1 MRDPAGT
8 NASAPAGTG
17 DDPGERLG
25 KLARVLTG
33 DAAVQVR
40 ISHDGPA
47 LVPGGEP
54 SASTLLVVPA
64 SAGGAP
70 LSADELAGWVDL
82 LAARL
87 RFGEPARRAR
97 VASHVTRALAEA
109 IDDHRASLAL
119 LARFPGA
126 APLLARQREA
136 AARETALRWPTLG
149 WRERFV
155 WRVSRVLRGEAPSPA
170 ERGASLDASLGAA
183 SALIEAARASRSA
196 AASIEA
202 AEAIVERVRALTR
215 GDANNMMLGVDR
227 ETTLDS
233 PASMADVAAEVAD
246 AFAAEDESGAADP
259 FDARATNPARP
270 GATTLSDT
278 APADPDANADAAAG
292 DGAPAPRPARADS
305 APALSIPITT
315 AFDTVTDLTGSG
327 DATAWRKLR
336 AAARAQ
342 TARLKAQLE
351 RALEADE
358 QQHWRGEQERGELDR
373 RALARL
379 ATSPGY
385 RTPFRVRRARAGRDT
400 AVTLLIDRSGSMAG
414 RKIELARLCAAALCD
429 ALARL
434 GFACEALGYS
444 SIEAPAMRAWHQ
456 AWLAAGHSPRGYNRF
471 VERLDLEIYKRFD
484 SDDPSGLARLEC
496 GHENP
501 DGEALAWAA
510 GRLLARR
517 ARRRILMVLSDG
529 YPATGDG
536 DPARLR
542 ADLRARIAEIGA
554 RGVELIGVGILDDA
568 VEAFYPTSTVVERLA
583 DLPAVAFEALGRAL
597 LGEHGRA
604 GWMPGA
610 R

>member
-1 MRDPAGT
+1 MRETAGT
-8 NASAPAGTG
+8 NANA
-17 DDPGERLG
+17 PGERLG

-40 ISHDGPA
+40 ISRDGPA
-47 LVPGGEP
+47 LLPDGEP
-54 SASTLLVVPA
+54 PAATLLVVPA

-70 LSADELAGWVDL
+70 LTDDELAGWVDL

-136 AARETALRWPTLG
+136 AARETALRWPKLS

-155 WRVSRVLRGEAPSPA
+155 WRVSRALRGEAPPQT
-170 ERGASLDASLGAA
+170 ERSASLDATLAAA
-183 SALIEAARASRSA
+183 SALIDAARASRST
-196 AASIEA
+196 AASIDA
-202 AEAIVERVRALTR
+202 AEAIVERVRALAR
-215 GDANNMMLGVDR
+215 GDANNMMISVDR

-233 PASMADVAAEVAD
+233 PASMAEVAND
-246 AFAAEDESGAADP
+246 FATEDESGAPDP
-259 FDARATNPARP
+259 LDARATNPAQP

-278 APADPDANADAAAG
+278 APAAPDADAAG
-292 DGAPAPRPARADS
+292 DSAPAPRPARADT

-358 QQHWRGEQERGELDR
+358 QLHWRGEQERGELDR

-429 ALARL
+429 ALAQL

-444 SIEAPAMRAWHQ
+444 SIDAPAMRAWHQ

-471 VERLDLEIYKRFD
+471 VERLDLQIYKRFD
-484 SDDPSGLARLEC
+484 SDNPSGLARIES

-510 GRLLARR
+510 ERLLARR

-597 LGEHGRA
+597 LGERGRA
-604 GWMPGA
+604 GWAPGA

>member
-1 MRDPAGT
+1 MRDPAGM
-8 NASAPAGTG
+8 NANAPAGTG

-47 LVPGGEP
+47 RLPGGEP

-97 VASHVTRALAEA
+97 VASHVTRALAET

-136 AARETALRWPTLG
+136 AARETALRWPKLG

-155 WRVSRVLRGEAPSPA
+155 WRVSRMLRGEAPPPA
-170 ERGASLDASLGAA
+170 ERSASLDATLAAA
-183 SALIEAARASRSA
+183 SALIDAARASRST
-196 AASIEA
+196 AASIDA
-202 AEAIVERVRALTR
+202 AAAIVERVRALAR
-215 GDANNMMLGVDR
+215 GDANNMMIGVDR

-233 PASMADVAAEVAD
+233 PASMAEVAND
-246 AFAAEDESGAADP
+246 FAAEDEPGAPDP
-259 FDARATNPARP
+259 LDARATNPAQP
-270 GATTLSDT
+270 GATTLADT
-278 APADPDANADAAAG
+278 APADPDADAAG
-292 DGAPAPRPARADS
+292 DSAPAPRPARADTT
-305 APALSIPITT
+305 PALSIPITT
-315 AFDTVTDLTGSG
+315 AFDTITDLTGSG

-358 QQHWRGEQERGELDR
+358 QLHWRGEQERGELDR

-429 ALARL
+429 ALAQL

-444 SIEAPAMRAWHQ
+444 SIDAPAMRAWHQ
-456 AWLAAGHSPRGYNRF
+456 AWLAAGHSPRGHNRF

-484 SDDPSGLARLEC
+484 SDNPSGLARIEC

-510 GRLLARR
+510 ERLLARR

-554 RGVELIGVGILDDA
+554 RGIELIGVGILDDA

-583 DLPAVAFEALGRAL
+583 DLPAVAFAALGRAL
-597 LGEHGRA
+597 LGERGRA
-604 GWMPGA
+604 GWVRGA